1 MAVRSRDVEAA
12 GVVVFRPGREVLV
25 VHRPKYDDWSF
36 PKGKLD
42 PGEHATVAAVREVEE
57 ETGLRVRLT
66 RPLHGQRYRID
77 RGWKRV
83 HYWTGRVLAGSPDG
97 VTGYR
102 RPGEIDEAAW
112 VPIDKAL
119 RLLTYS
125 RDKATLREAIAVRK
139 RTTPLIVLRHAEA
152 RARGTWHKDDGHR
165 PLLATGR
172 RQAERLAGVL
182 AAYGVARV
190 VSSDSTRCVETVTPY
205 AELAGLTV
213 ETTALLSEEDVAD
226 RPTAGLLRD
235 LRAGLADSGPV
246 VVCTHRPVL
255 PLLFRALGVRN
266 LQLRKGELA
275 VLHVRKGR
283 ILAVERQLPR

>member
-12 GVVVFRPGREVLV
+12 GVVVFRPGREVLL

-42 PGEHATVAAVREVEE
+42 PGEHVTAAAVREVEE

-66 RPLHGQRYRID
+66 RPLHGQRYQIV

-83 HYWTGRVLAGSPDG
+83 HYWTGRVLADGPDG
-97 VTGYR
+97 VTGYQ
-102 RPGEIDEAAW
+102 RPGEIDEVVW

-119 RLLTYS
+119 RLLTYT
-125 RDKATLREAIAVRK
+125 RDKATLREAIAARK
-139 RTTPLIVLRHAEA
+139 RTTPLIVLRHAES
-152 RARGTWHKDDGHR
+152 RARRSWHGDDRQR
-165 PLLATGR
+165 PLLAIGR
-172 RQAERLAGVL
+172 KRAERLAGVL
-182 AAYGVARV
+182 AAYGVTRV
-190 VSSDSTRCVETVTPY
+190 VSSDSTRCVQTVQPY
-205 AELAGLTV
+205 ADLAGVPL
-213 ETTALLSEEDVAD
+213 ETTGLLSEEEVAD
-226 RPTAGLLRD
+226 RATMALMRD
-235 LRAGLADSGPV
+235 LRAGLPESGPL

-255 PLLFRALGVRN
+255 PLVFRALGVRN

-283 ILAVERQLPR
+283 IVGVERHLPH

>member
-1 MAVRSRDVEAA
+1 
-12 GVVVFRPGREVLV
+12 
-25 VHRPKYDDWSF
+25 
-36 PKGKLD
+36 
-42 PGEHATVAAVREVEE
+42 
-57 ETGLRVRLT
+57 
-66 RPLHGQRYRID
+66 
-77 RGWKRV
+77 V
-83 HYWTGRVLAGSPDG
+83 HYWTGRVLVGSPDG

-152 RARGTWHKDDGHR
+152 RARGTWHGDDRHR

-205 AELAGLTV
+205 AERAGMTV

-235 LRAGLADSGPV
+235 LRAGLADSGPL

-255 PLLFRALGVRN
+255 PLLFRTLGVRN

-275 VLHVRKGR
+275 ALHVRKGR

>member
-12 GVVVFRPGREVLV
+12 GVVVFRPGREVLL

-66 RPLHGQRYRID
+66 RPLHRQRYQIV

-83 HYWTGRVLAGSPDG
+83 HYWTGRVVSGSPDE
-97 VTGYR
+97 VTGYQR
-102 RPGEIDEAAW
+102 LGEIDEVAW

-139 RTTPLIVLRHAEA
+139 RTAPLIVLRHAEA
-152 RARGTWHKDDGHR
+152 RARSTWHGDDRRR
-165 PLLATGR
+165 PLLAAGR
-172 RQAERLAGVL
+172 RQAEAVAGVL
-182 AAYGVARV
+182 AAYGVTRV
-190 VSSDSTRCVETVTPY
+190 LTSDSTRCVETVAPY
-205 AELAGLTV
+205 AEAVGAPI
-213 ETTALLSEEDVAD
+213 ETTPLLSEEDVAEQA
-226 RPTAGLLRD
+226 TTTLLRN
-235 LRAGLADSGPV
+235 LRAEVADGPV

-255 PLLFRALGVRN
+255 PLVFRALGVRN
-266 LQLRKGELA
+266 LLLRKGELV
-275 VLHVRKGR
+275 VLHVRKAR
-283 ILAVERQLPR
+283 AVGIERHLPL

>member
-12 GVVVFRPGREVLV
+12 GVVVFRPGREVLL

-66 RPLHGQRYRID
+66 RPLHGQRYQIV

-83 HYWTGRVLAGSPDG
+83 HYWTGRVVAGGPDG
-97 VTGYR
+97 VTGYQ
-102 RPGEIDEAAW
+102 RPGEIDEVAW

-125 RDKATLREAIAVRK
+125 RDKATLREAIAIRK
-139 RTTPLIVLRHAEA
+139 PTAPLILLRHAEA
-152 RARGTWHKDDGHR
+152 RARRTWRGDDRRR
-165 PLLATGR
+165 PLLAAGH
-172 RQAERLAGVL
+172 RQAEALAGVL
-182 AAYGVARV
+182 AAYGVTRV
-190 VSSDSTRCVETVTPY
+190 VTSDSARCVQTVEPY
-205 AELAGLTV
+205 AELAGVPV

-226 RPTAGLLRD
+226 GATAALVRD
-235 LRAGLADSGPV
+235 LRAGVREGGPL

-255 PLLFRALGVRN
+255 PLVFRALGVRN
-266 LQLRKGELA
+266 LLLRKGELA
-275 VLHVRKGR
+275 VLHLRKGR
-283 ILAVERQLPR
+283 VAGIERHLPL